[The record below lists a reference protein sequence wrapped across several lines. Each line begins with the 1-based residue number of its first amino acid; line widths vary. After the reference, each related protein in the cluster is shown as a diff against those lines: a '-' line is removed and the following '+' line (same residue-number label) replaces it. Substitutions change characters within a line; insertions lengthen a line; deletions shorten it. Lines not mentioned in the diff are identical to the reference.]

1 MVLTI
6 DNTDYKIHYGY
17 KVVAKYGILKKV
29 SDLQETINNISNVS
43 ENIEVVADILNQL
56 AEIVCIGLNVDGLT
70 DEDTMDLLE
79 TYFSENK
86 DNDNVSVLG
95 LFGEIINELVN
106 NDFLAKMFPK
116 EIQQIAQETQETAQK
131 QTTKKTTK
139 KKN

>member
-43 ENIEVVADILNQL
+43 ENIEVIADILNQL
-56 AEIVCIGLNVDGLT
+56 AEIVCVGLDIDGLT

-116 EIQQIAQETQETAQK
+116 EIKQIAQETAQK
-131 QTTKKTTK
+131 QTAKKTTK

>member
-6 DNTDYKIHYGY
+6 NNTDYKIHYGY

-29 SDLQETINNISNVS
+29 TDLQETINNISNVS
-43 ENIEVVADILNQL
+43 ENIEVISDILNQM
-56 AEIVCIGLNVDGLT
+56 AEIVCIGLDSEDVT
-70 DEDTMDLLE
+70 VEDTMDLLE

-86 DNDNVSVLG
+86 DNDDVSVLG

-116 EIQQIAQETQETAQK
+116 EIQQIAQETAQK
-131 QTTKKTTK
+131 QTAAKKTTK

>member
-6 DNTDYKIHYGY
+6 NNTDYKIHYGY

-29 SDLQETINNISNVS
+29 TDLQETINNISNVS
-43 ENIEVVADILNQL
+43 ENIEVISDILNQM
-56 AEIVCIGLNVDGLT
+56 AEIVCIGLDSEDVT
-70 DEDTMDLLE
+70 VEDTMDLLE

-86 DNDNVSVLG
+86 DDDNVSVLG

-116 EIQQIAQETQETAQK
+116 EIQQIAQETAQK

>member
-6 DNTDYKIHYGY
+6 NNTDYKIHYGY
-17 KVVAKYGILKKV
+17 KVVAKYGISKKV
-29 SDLQETINNISNVS
+29 TDLQETINNISNVS
-43 ENIEVVADILNQL
+43 ENIEVISDILNQM
-56 AEIVCIGLNVDGLT
+56 AEIVCIGLDSEDVT
-70 DEDTMDLLE
+70 VEDTMDLLE

-86 DNDNVSVLG
+86 DNDDVSVLG

-116 EIQQIAQETQETAQK
+116 EIQQIAQETAQK
-131 QTTKKTTK
+131 QTAKKTTK

>member
-6 DNTDYKIHYGY
+6 DNKDYKIHYGY

-43 ENIEVVADILNQL
+43 ENIEVIADILNQL
-56 AEIVCIGLNVDGLT
+56 AEIVCVGLDIDGLT

-116 EIQQIAQETQETAQK
+116 EIKQIAQETAQK